1 MARMQRSLFAQL
13 NALAEEISQSA
24 VKVAAEKAAGPTPA
38 DPGTYVGSSS
48 HPTASVDNN
57 VQNAE
62 EGERAR
68 EYEADIKKQQ
78 GALAVDNTPELSQ
91 EGRQNEVQ
99 LNIGTSAKA
108 TGEDPSSEKDYKGT
122 KDDPGT
128 SHPAKTNDGEKYSS
142 VSFKEARVAAAN
154 LGNDILAN
162 LINFGTSQLTKQS
175 EMPAFLKEKIEGKKE
190 EAGESKKH
198 EAAESPAKEKAEHS
212 GELKGNQHKLD
223 VDNDGKI
230 EGSDLAALRNG
241 KAAAFKAGYELA
253 AHLGMD
259 KAAAEASVRE
269 VCANTIRE
277 ADEMADLLI
286 GFLSTKAAA
295 ADPTEEAAEGE
306 DHSGEG
312 DAESGAS
319 AAPAGLESMMAGG
332 DAGAE
337 IDPAM
342 AGGEMGGAPSEDEAV
357 QELAMALEELGIPP
371 EALLQ
376 ALQSGGAGGDPA
388 AAAGMDPAA
397 AGMDPAAAG
406 MDPAAMG
413 AGMPAE
419 APKMAAANLAD
430 DLNAIGRAVVNFKRA
445 GKFQIKEA
453 RTKRSRQ
460 LRDMMKQHVLELVNR

>member
-128 SHPAKTNDGEKYSS
+128 AHPAKTNDGEKYSS
-142 VSFKEARVAAAN
+142 VSFKEAREVAGS

-162 LINFGTSQLTKQS
+162 LINFGTSQLTKES

-190 EAGESKKH
+190 EAGESADH

-223 VDNDGKI
+223 TDNDGKI
-230 EGSDLAALRNG
+230 EGSDLKALREG

-306 DHSGEG
+306 DHSAAG
-312 DAESGAS
+312 DAESGAG

-332 DAGAE
+332 DAGGAV
-337 IDPAM
+337 DPAA
-342 AGGEMGGAPSEDEAV
+342 AGGEMGGDMGGAPSEDEAV

-388 AAAGMDPAA
+388 ADAGMGMPAE
-397 AGMDPAAAG
+397 AGM
-406 MDPAAMG
+406 
-413 AGMPAE
+413 GMPAE
-419 APKMAAANLAD
+419 APKMAAANPAN
-430 DLNAIGRAVVNFKRA
+430 DLNAIGQAVVNFKRA